1 MRKSEINRKT
11 KETEVMVKLDL
22 DGSGKSVVNTGVGFL
37 DHMLRLMAFHAKIDL
52 NVEATGDI
60 DVDDHHLIEDVGI
73 TLGTCLLEALGKKEG
88 IQRYSTVYL
97 PMDEALARVCIDI
110 SGRSYLVFNAEFNR
124 ENINGFS
131 TEMVEE
137 FLRAVAFNMKTTLHV
152 EIEYGTNDHHKIEAI
167 FKGFG
172 KALKEAIKVDGT
184 ELPSTKGII

>member
-1 MRKSEINRKT
+1 MF
-11 KETEVMVKLDL
+11 KLDL
-22 DGSGKSVVNTGVGFL
+22 DGIVNSIVITGVGFL

-52 NVEATGDI
+52 NVEGKGDI
-60 DVDDHHLIEDVGI
+60 DVDDHHLIEDIGI
-73 TLGTCLLEALGKKEG
+73 TLGTCILEALGKKEG

-137 FLRAVAFNMKTTLHV
+137 FLRALAFNMKTTLHV

-167 FKGFG
+167 FKGLG
-172 KALKEAIKVDGT
+172 KALKEAIRVDGT